1 MDVSSL
7 ATPAAARD
15 AVQERLVVQTLGLG
29 AQPLADAPLHAAKG
43 RILDTIG
50 ALYAGFDGPP
60 CRIARAAAKT
70 LYQADG
76 ATIAGTADRSTID
89 FAAFVNGTTARFAEL
104 NDTHHVA
111 GKPGLHASD
120 TILPLLA
127 VAEYRH
133 SSGSEYATAV
143 AVAYQISIE
152 LLHGT
157 DAGLLDTTNY
167 VAFGT
172 AAGAAVL
179 LDLSAEQLRH
189 CFSLAAVSSNAPA
202 RVRLGDASMWKAAAS
217 GEAGRRGVQAALL
230 AAHGMEGPSEPFSG
244 TAGWLALTGSS
255 EDAWRDRIDTASG
268 IETTIIKPRG
278 ACGKTIPA
286 ILAAEKVHPQLAGRG
301 AVERVLV
308 ETYRD
313 AKLRNGTG
321 AHHWQPT
328 SRETADH
335 SIPYVVAAALVDGT
349 VGPPQFDPRHLAD
362 PELAAL
368 VQTVQVA
375 EEPEFTKLYEGT
387 PCVHRTRVTVSTADG
402 AELVGE
408 SGGDYGEISDPMS
421 EAELETK
428 FHGLVEGRLGA
439 ERSRRLAATLWQ
451 LEQMGDVADLLP
463 LLSLEAQAAS
473 AS

>member
-1 MDVSSL
+1 MDAGPL
-7 ATPAAARD
+7 PTPAAARD
-15 AVQERLVVQTLGLG
+15 ALQDRLVTQTLELG
-29 AQPLADAPLHAAKG
+29 AQPLPAAPLHAAKG

-70 LYQADG
+70 LYRGDG
-76 ATIAGTADRSTID
+76 ATIVGTGDRATVD

-104 NDTHHVA
+104 NDTYHVA

-127 VAEYRH
+127 VAEHRH
-133 SSGSEYATAV
+133 CSGSEYATAV
-143 AVAYQISIE
+143 AVAYEVSVG
-152 LLHGT
+152 LLHAT

-167 VAFGT
+167 VSFGT

-179 LDLSAEQLRH
+179 LALPANQLRH

-244 TAGWLALTGSS
+244 TAGWLALAGSS
-255 EDAWRDRIDTASG
+255 EDTGHHRGDATLG
-268 IETTIIKPRG
+268 IERTIIKPRG

-286 ILAAEKVHPQLAGRG
+286 ILAAENVHPQLAGHG

-313 AKLRNGTG
+313 AKVRNGTG

-335 SIPYVVAAALVDGT
+335 SIPYVVAAALLDGT
-349 VGPPQFDPRHLAD
+349 VGPPQFDPHHLAD
-362 PELAAL
+362 PGLAAL
-368 VQTVQVA
+368 VETVEVV
-375 EEPEFTKLYEGT
+375 EEPEFTELYEGT
-387 PCVHRTRVTVSTADG
+387 PCVHRTRVTAWTADG
-402 AELVGE
+402 AKLVGE

-421 EAELETK
+421 DDELERK
-428 FHGLVEGRLGA
+428 FYGLVEGRLDC
-439 ERSRRLAATLWQ
+439 ERSRRLVATLWQ
-451 LEQMGDVADLLP
+451 LEHMDDVADLPP
-463 LLSLEAQAAS
+463 LLSLEARAAS
-473 AS
+473 SS